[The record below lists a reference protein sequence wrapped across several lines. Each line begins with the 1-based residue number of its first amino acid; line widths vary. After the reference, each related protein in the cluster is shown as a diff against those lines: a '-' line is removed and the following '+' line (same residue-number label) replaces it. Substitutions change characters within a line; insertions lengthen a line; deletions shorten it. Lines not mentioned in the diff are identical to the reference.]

1 MTEEELTAE
10 FGKNGWKQLPDA
22 ISRRYRFV
30 PAKVEVEEHHIGVYA
45 GKKDGHMVVFCQAL
59 FPEKSIRIPCFRQ
72 GNFPAFGGAQLRIPT
87 HEGMLHAVALPLKD

>member
-30 PAKVEVEEHHIGVYA
+30 PVKVEVEEHHIGVYA
-45 GKKDGHMVVFCQAL
+45 DKKMD
-59 FPEKSIRIPCFRQ
+59 
-72 GNFPAFGGAQLRIPT
+72 T
-87 HEGMLHAVALPLKD
+87 W

>member
-45 GKKDGHMVVFCQAL
+45 NKKDGHMVKAKHPRGPAPWQCR
-59 FPEKSIRIPCFRQ
+59 FPHHLQ
-72 GNFPAFGGAQLRIPT
+72 Q
-87 HEGMLHAVALPLKD
+87 PL